1 MEVKIIK
8 KREMAIIPKYS
19 TTGAAAADLYACIE
33 ENIIL
38 KPGDRVLVPT
48 GIAISLPSKDYV
60 ALIFARSG
68 LAIKKGICLTN
79 GVGVI
84 DSDYRGEISVGLCN
98 MSDKPY
104 TILVNERIAQ
114 LSIMP
119 VVPVKFKE
127 TNNLDQTER
136 ENNGFGSTGRT

>member
-1 MEVKIIK
+1 MELKIIK
-8 KREMAIIPKYS
+8 KREMAVIPKYS
-19 TTGAAAADLYACIE
+19 TNGAAAADLYACIE

-60 ALIFARSG
+60 ALVFARSG

-98 MSDKPY
+98 MSDEPY

-114 LSIMP
+114 LAIMP
-119 VVPVKFKE
+119 VIPVIFKE
-127 TNNLDQTER
+127 TSNLDQTER
-136 ENNGFGSTGRT
+136 ENNGFGSTGRK